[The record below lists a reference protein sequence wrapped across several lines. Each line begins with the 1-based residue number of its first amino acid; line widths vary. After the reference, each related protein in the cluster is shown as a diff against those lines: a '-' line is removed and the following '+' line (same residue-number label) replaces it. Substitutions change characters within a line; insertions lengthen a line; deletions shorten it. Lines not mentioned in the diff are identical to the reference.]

1 MSKTK
6 RGNKMRK
13 AILLLVLLVVWTGGA
28 IYCFNTYINPPKA
41 IAYTVEVQRE
51 FDVERAI
58 AARNPSIDPIIRSA
72 IAESINKHSKNMGL
86 DSVLVT
92 AVIDKESEFNPM
104 AKNKNDDGT
113 IDRGLMMINEHHQK
127 DRIKKH
133 GLSLSDLFHIDSN
146 IKLGCEFLKEKLTE
160 EPDIKKAIQ
169 AYNSKKRQGYGDSV
183 LSIYGEMVIKRG

>member
-1 MSKTK
+1 
-6 RGNKMRK
+6 MRK
-13 AILLLVLLVVWTGGA
+13 AILLLVLLIVWTGGA

-41 IAYTVEVQRE
+41 VAYTVEVQHE
-51 FDVERAI
+51 FNVEQAI
-58 AARNPSIDPIIRSA
+58 KARNPSIDPIIRSA
-72 IAESINKHSKNMGL
+72 IAESINKHSKAMGL

-104 AKNKNDDGT
+104 AKNRNDDGT
-113 IDRGLMMINEHHQK
+113 IDRGLMMINDFYQK

-133 GLSLSDLFHIDSN
+133 SLKMSDLFHIDSN
-146 IKLGCEFLKEKLTE
+146 IRLGCEFLKEKLTE

>member
-1 MSKTK
+1 
-6 RGNKMRK
+6 MRK
-13 AILLLVLLVVWTGGA
+13 AILLLVLLIVWTGGA

-41 IAYTVEVQRE
+41 VAYTVEVQHE
-51 FDVERAI
+51 FNVEQAI
-58 AARNPSIDPIIRSA
+58 KARNPSIDPIIRSA
-72 IAESINKHSKNMGL
+72 IAESINKHSKAMGL

-104 AKNKNDDGT
+104 LSNKNKDGT
-113 IDRGLMMINEHHQK
+113 IDRGLMMINDFYQK

-133 GLSLSDLFHIDSN
+133 NLKITDLYHIDSN

-169 AYNSKKRQGYGDSV
+169 AYNSKNRQGYGDSV